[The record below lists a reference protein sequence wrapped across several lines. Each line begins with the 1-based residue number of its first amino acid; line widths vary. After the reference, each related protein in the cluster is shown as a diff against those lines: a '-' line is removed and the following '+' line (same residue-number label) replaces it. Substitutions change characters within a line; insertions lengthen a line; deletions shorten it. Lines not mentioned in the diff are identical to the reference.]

1 MNTNSGNLIGALTGP
16 ILLITLGALFA
27 LQQFTDVS
35 FRQTWP
41 FLLILL
47 GVLELVKRLTGARP

>member
-47 GVLELVKRLTGARP
+47 GVLELAKRLTGARP

>member
-1 MNTNSGNLIGALTGP
+1 MNSSSGNLAGALTGP
-16 ILLITLGALFA
+16 ILLITLGVLFA
-27 LQQFTDVS
+27 LQQFTDLS

-47 GVLELVKRLTGARP
+47 GVMELVKRLTGARS

>member
-1 MNTNSGNLIGALTGP
+1 MNQSDGNLARSLTGP
-16 ILLITLGALFA
+16 ILLIALGVLFA
-27 LQQFTDVS
+27 LQQFTDIS

-47 GVLELVKRLTGARP
+47 GVLELAKRLTGEKS

>member
-1 MNTNSGNLIGALTGP
+1 MNSNSGNLIGALTGP
-16 ILLITLGALFA
+16 ILLITLGVLFA
-27 LQQFTDVS
+27 LQQFTDLS

-47 GVLELVKRLTGARP
+47 GVMELVKRLTGARP